1 MSSCGRVK
9 TGRAI
14 PWFYSGLASGGVY
27 RACPVAG
34 TAVSSYLTFP
44 PLPAKAGGLF
54 LLHYPWSRLR
64 RPLTGALPCEART
77 FLTCITSATVRL
89 THRIILTQKTAGRKG
104 AGGKIHQILFY
115 AFSAYKS
122 LSGAYTW
129 NTLPPTNSLMS
140 ELFGIG
146 SAGAP
151 RKYAKNFMSLFA
163 VKYSGMDSS
172 IL

>member
-104 AGGKIHQILFY
+104 AGGKIHQILFMPSPLIKVFPGLTHGIRCRRQTPLR
-115 AFSAYKS
+115 ASCSVSAPPE
-122 LSGAYTW
+122 LRG
-129 NTLPPTNSLMS
+129 NTPKTL
-140 ELFGIG
+140 
-146 SAGAP
+146 
-151 RKYAKNFMSLFA
+151 
-163 VKYSGMDSS
+163 
-172 IL
+172 

>member
-54 LLHYPWSRLR
+54 LLHYPWSRPDFPHLHNKRDCSAYSPDNINTKNR
-64 RPLTGALPCEART
+64 RTQGCRRQN
-77 FLTCITSATVRL
+77 TSNP
-89 THRIILTQKTAGRKG
+89 
-104 AGGKIHQILFY
+104 FY